1 MTKQQYNKIKKLI
14 DEAERRALAEGI
26 DITSNEFEL
35 VVNSILNQRG
45 FNPDEYYNFEE
56 PQPEKFIPDGISQIK
71 GEKGDKGDNPTEEEL
86 KKLIIQLKDSFKG
99 EKGPQGERG
108 MSGYTGNKGERG
120 DRGVDGNPGKTGKAG
135 KTMIALRGKQG
146 PPGPAGKAFDAKE
159 IQSIKEATEITTTAL
174 KRMPDFRK
182 LAMGLQGDIDEVRT
196 LASNAGSSII
206 HTEAL
211 TAQCDGSTTAFS
223 TTDTINYLV
232 LVYLNGGIIVEGDGV
247 TKTGAKEITLDFA
260 PETGEKLII
269 KHT

>member
-71 GEKGDKGDNPTEEEL
+71 GEKGDSPTKEEL
-86 KKLIIQLKDSFKG
+86 KELIIQLKDSLKG
-99 EKGPQGERG
+99 AIGKTGERG
-108 MSGYTGNKGERG
+108 LKGDKGDSIRG
-120 DRGVDGNPGKTGKAG
+120 PEGKIGRDGKDGNPGKTG